1 MDNFDLRKYLAEG
14 KLFEEETLDRG
25 HSIQISGPERFF
37 SNDYIAT
44 LKNSKKEI
52 VTIFKHPED
61 NDYYAI
67 IQSPYDK
74 RSMTSSHHE
83 IEADTLDELKNELL
97 KNNFISSEENI
108 NNFVVDGELK

>member
-1 MDNFDLRKYLAEG
+1 MIKKILDIRHFII
-14 KLFEEETLDRG
+14 LFLLVACFLLQ
-25 HSIQISGPERFF
+25 HNKP
-37 SNDYIAT
+37 
-44 LKNSKKEI
+44 KKEI